1 MRTPVNGQ
9 RWKEAAPVLRFNEK
23 KKKKFLWMH
32 GDSPRAFNMAQAT
45 PPAAAPLRIGGG
57 GGGGRR
63 GCRGSEDG
71 CFGGLCLG
79 GCVGREVCFCM
90 GMVEEGR
97 RFGGRGGWG
106 QTRHPSCVSI
116 GEERGRVAGLMQ
128 QRLTAWA
135 ESELVIKL
143 IDERSTQRGG
153 ARPNSANQISI
164 CVSTGRSRGDDWPC
178 LSWRR
183 SLLLYLL

>member
-1 MRTPVNGQ
+1 MDNVGKKRLLCY
-9 RWKEAAPVLRFNEK
+9 VLMKRRRRSSFGCMETHRG
-23 KKKKFLWMH
+23 LLTWLR
-32 GDSPRAFNMAQAT
+32 PR

-90 GMVEEGR
+90 GMVEEGW